1 MSAEWHKFL
10 NLPKHDSIK
19 RVCQLNSAT
28 AQDFIV
34 NHTNGLILIV
44 KESGSA
50 QQSSCGDNDFA
61 ETSAQLLANRN
72 ITVCE
77 LSLIG
82 ETNSPFG
89 NEGDVI
95 VYQNGKQYPYYGR
108 RHSTALLSFVLK
120 LSSSHVKVITGR
132 LDKKAYDMVP
142 GPKLVGFFMPAT
154 PDLIAYETVALQ
166 YSPSIPF
173 YVVSDRNVSIT
184 YFQTKKCSKLIQLF
198 LHTINSSSTFFMHL
212 IKTIFPHI
220 SDFDLMQSQLKLN
233 LNFFYLKFNQNII

>member
-1 MSAEWHKFL
+1 MSAEWLKFL

-44 KESGSA
+44 KESGSGTA
-50 QQSSCGDNDFA
+50 QQSSCGDSDFA

-72 ITVCE
+72 ISVCE

-82 ETNSPFG
+82 EKNSPFG
-89 NEGDVI
+89 SEGDVI
-95 VYQNGKQYPYYGR
+95 VYQNGKKYPYYGR

-132 LDKKAYDMVP
+132 LDKKAYDLVP
-142 GPKLVGFFMPAT
+142 GPKLVGFFMPST

-173 YVVSDRNVSIT
+173 YVVLDRNVSIT
-184 YFQTKKCSKLIQLF
+184 YFQTKKSSKLIQTFSYIQLILIQNF
-198 LHTINSSSTFFMHL
+198 LCI
-212 IKTIFPHI
+212 
-220 SDFDLMQSQLKLN
+220 
-233 LNFFYLKFNQNII
+233 